1 MAKTKKSSETSEEQ
15 QETSC
20 DLISLLTLPNKGN
33 IYELEI
39 NGLTCKNGFEL
50 PDISELPSE
59 TTLQPSIS
67 PKPAIQTTI
76 KKEFPKLAKPIPDFS
91 QNNSIVQNKTV
102 IEPLPLPQQTQTTKS
117 NPVVKATPKF
127 SGKLEIIPGDSLEK
141 IREDIKK
148 CELCGLCKSR
158 KHVVPGE
165 GNSSAKLMFIGE
177 APGAEEDN
185 TGIPFVGA
193 AGQHLDKI
201 LAAAG
206 FKRDEVFICNIL
218 KCRPPNNRDP
228 HISEM
233 IACTPFL
240 KRQIQLIKPKII
252 ACLGNIAVKYVIGP
266 TAPGITKIH
275 GQWANSI
282 FGIKT
287 MALYHPSYLIRND
300 SREKGSPN
308 WQMWQDIKALKKVYD
323 TI

>member
-1 MAKTKKSSETSEEQ
+1 
-15 QETSC
+15 
-20 DLISLLTLPNKGN
+20 
-33 IYELEI
+33 
-39 NGLTCKNGFEL
+39 
-50 PDISELPSE
+50 
-59 TTLQPSIS
+59 
-67 PKPAIQTTI
+67 
-76 KKEFPKLAKPIPDFS
+76 
-91 QNNSIVQNKTV
+91 
-102 IEPLPLPQQTQTTKS
+102 
-117 NPVVKATPKF
+117 
-127 SGKLEIIPGDSLEK
+127 
-141 IREDIKK
+141 
-148 CELCGLCKSR
+148 
-158 KHVVPGE
+158 
-165 GNSSAKLMFIGE
+165 MFIGE